1 MRNNEGDSRR
11 NHQDSQ
17 HKRPRIDGELL
28 ADSLLRIIGGDDAP
42 RATSRE
48 GIQSE
53 ENHDDRNRKDT
64 ETLEQ
69 FAKGEG
75 LWIENA
81 DEYLQSLYGK
91 HFAQGSESFVYR
103 IDKQTI
109 IKTRSFIGYDTI
121 ANALNSIKIHNLLFP
136 ETALKIVA
144 LGRSFDEFT
153 AILVQSNIEGSF
165 ATKEEIEVFV
175 KERFNAVK
183 DDSVLGGNSYK
194 NDKYL
199 LQDLKPIYVLVRYEN
214 GKKRFFV
221 VDGDFYYNN
230 N

>member
-1 MRNNEGDSRR
+1 MRNNEVDIRR

-17 HKRPRIDGELL
+17 HNRQRIDGELL

-81 DEYLQSLYGK
+81 DEYLRSLYGK

-136 ETALKIVA
+136 ETALKRKMIRFWA
-144 LGRSFDEFT
+144 
-153 AILVQSNIEGSF
+153 AIRTKMTSICCRIRNQKMFWF
-165 ATKEEIEVFV
+165 ATKT
-175 KERFNAVK
+175 A
-183 DDSVLGGNSYK
+183 K
-194 NDKYL
+194 NGFML
-199 LQDLKPIYVLVRYEN
+199 LMVIFITTITNKLAIN
-214 GKKRFFV
+214 
-221 VDGDFYYNN
+221 
-230 N
+230 